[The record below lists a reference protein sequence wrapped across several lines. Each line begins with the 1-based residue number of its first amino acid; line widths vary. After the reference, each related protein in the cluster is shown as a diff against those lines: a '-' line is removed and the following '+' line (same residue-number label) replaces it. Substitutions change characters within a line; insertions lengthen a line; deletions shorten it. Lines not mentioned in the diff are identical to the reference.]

1 MSIITLT
8 TDFGYRGGF
17 TGVLKGVIYGIAPN
31 VSIVDISHGVTAH
44 DVHEGS
50 LTLWRA
56 CRFFPK
62 DTIHVYI
69 VDPGVG
75 TARRAL
81 AAHLGG
87 HFFIGPDNGLL
98 TPMIEDAER
107 AGQPLDFVHLDNPK
121 YWLPKVSRTF
131 HGRDVFS
138 PVAAHLSNGVP
149 LAELGSFIHDPV
161 RIKMVRPEKTSTG
174 WIAHITLIDNF
185 GNLATDFP
193 AEALRGRTE
202 VLFRIR
208 GAEIQGVADSY
219 GFRAVGG
226 LVAVVDSEDYIEL
239 AEVNG
244 SAARRLNAKVGDVV
258 EVILSE

>member
-8 TDFGYRGGF
+8 TDFGHRSGF

-31 VSIVDISHGVTAH
+31 VTVVDIGHGIAAQ
-44 DVHEGS
+44 DVHEGA

-56 CRFFPK
+56 CKFFPK
-62 DTIHVYI
+62 DTIHIYI

-81 AAHLGG
+81 AANLGS
-87 HFFIGPDNGLL
+87 HFFVGPDNGLL
-98 TPMIEDAER
+98 TPIIEDAER
-107 AGQPLDFVHLDNPK
+107 ADQPLKFVHLDNPK

-131 HGRDVFS
+131 HGRDIFS
-138 PVAAHLSNGVP
+138 PVAAHLSNGIP

-174 WIAHITLIDNF
+174 WIAHVTLIDNF

-193 AEALRGRTE
+193 AEALQGRTDI
-202 VLFRIR
+202 LFRIR
-208 GAEIQGVADSY
+208 GTEIHGVVDSY
-219 GFRAVGG
+219 GFRALGD
-226 LVAVVDSEDYIEL
+226 LVAVEDSEDYIEL

-258 EVILSE
+258 EVIFSE